1 MEAHGISV
9 DDRDAFVEHA
19 VNFDLDDNGYLKKAE
34 LEEAAKAWNDSN
46 ESTEADTAEES
57 SDEHSEDANEG
68 GKDCPVC
75 PTKSADDATTC
86 VACGFSF
93 VDCEPTKTGSDHL
106 GHTSLFESP
115 ETITRICLGIDAK

>member
-46 ESTEADTAEES
+46 ESVGADTVEEP
-57 SDEHSEDANEG
+57 SDQEHSEDANEG

-75 PTKSADDATTC
+75 STKSADDATTC
-86 VACGFSF
+86 IACGFSF
-93 VDCEPTKTGSDHL
+93 ADL
-106 GHTSLFESP
+106 
-115 ETITRICLGIDAK
+115 